1 MNLEINTLNLVIKKP
16 NIKDINNLVD
26 ELNNWN
32 ISKWLVKVP
41 FPYSIND
48 ANYWIKKT
56 EVDEFSFNIYL
67 KNKLIG
73 GISITNKLG
82 KHKWE
87 LGYWIGEEYWGN
99 KYAKEA
105 SEALINYFFS
115 NTSNNIIYAS
125 HMKDNIKSNKIIL
138 SLGFKK
144 LGIGKKYSVSRK
156 EEVEDINYQLI
167 KS

>member
-1 MNLEINTLNLVIKKP
+1 MNLEINTSNLVIKKP
-16 NIKDINNLVD
+16 NTRDIHALVN

-32 ISKWLVKVP
+32 ISKWLVEVP

-48 ANYWIKKT
+48 ANYWVKKT
-56 EVDEFSFNIYL
+56 QEDEFSFNIYL

-73 GISITNKLG
+73 GISITNKLENN
-82 KHKWE
+82 KWE

-99 KYAKEA
+99 KYALEA
-105 SEALINYFFS
+105 CEGLIKYFFT
-115 NTSNNIIYAS
+115 NTSNNIIFAS
-125 HMKDNIKSNKIIL
+125 HMKANIKSNKIIL

-144 LGIGKKYSVSRK
+144 IGIGKKYSISRK
-156 EEVEDINYQLI
+156 EEIEDINYQLI

>member
-1 MNLEINTLNLVIKKP
+1 MIELYTENLIIKKP
-16 NIKDINNLVD
+16 TENDLNSLIK

-32 ISKWLVKVP
+32 ISKWLVEVP

-48 ANYWIKKT
+48 ANYWMKKT
-56 EVDEFSFNIYL
+56 REDEFSFNIYL

-73 GISITNKLG
+73 GISITNKLENN
-82 KHKWE
+82 KWE

-99 KYAKEA
+99 KYAIEA
-105 SEALINYFFS
+105 CECLIKYFFT
-115 NTSNNIIYAS
+115 NTSNNIIFAS

-144 LGIGKKYSVSRK
+144 IGIGKKYSVSRK